1 MAPDTQVNDKG
12 GREKISRYEVISQL
26 GEGGMGVVY
35 KAHDPDLNKIVAVK
49 VIQTSMLNDEQ
60 TIRFQRE
67 ARALKDLKHAA
78 IPEVYNF
85 AVSRDG
91 EPYLVMEFVQ
101 GESLSQFLSKHK
113 QLESA
118 YVVEIALQICEA
130 MKHAHGRGIIH
141 RDLKPANV
149 ILTSVADVDFVVVK
163 VIDFGLARLDD
174 ETRDQNMTKTGLIMG
189 SPPYMS
195 PEQIQGEAVDH
206 RSDIYS
212 MGCILYEMLT
222 GEPPFRGKSPLATLT
237 MHISEPPAPL
247 ETHGVADAALFN
259 GLIGK
264 ALAKFPDRRY
274 ANMDEMMEDL
284 YIVADRIWESQVNP
298 LEPQGEEDSMA
309 GLRTTILRRNK
320 KRKQKKFRIATAAGV
335 TIVLFVVG
343 ICLFVSSS
351 FLVETF
357 ENLISQ
363 TTPSAYVEE
372 PSSNSMRMWSV
383 GLNEDGL
390 LMAQSN
396 LGVVDADFKQLRKI
410 NGPGG
415 IKKIEALNVKAS
427 RRDVTGEG
435 IKYILK
441 APLKVVDI
449 YCDSFSDVG
458 LKYLAKIKTIEK
470 LALHNFEKGVTDK
483 GLVALHA
490 LPVLSKL
497 EFVNADLPPNVVQSV
512 SGCKKLWSLS
522 FHASQP
528 VNFEQLRSL
537 AALPNLD
544 TLDLAETGLTD
555 DSMPNLGSLE
565 HIKKLN
571 IGRNDISDARL
582 DVILNFPLTEL
593 KITETKVTDI
603 GLASLSEI
611 KTLKALLCT
620 GCDGITPA
628 GIERFKKK
636 LPQCEVDIVH

>member
-67 ARALKDLKHAA
+67 ARALKGLKHAA

-113 QLESA
+113 KLESA

-237 MHISEPPAPL
+237 MHISEPPASL
-247 ETHGVADAALFN
+247 ESHGIADAALFD
-259 GLIGK
+259 GMIGK
-264 ALAKFPDRRY
+264 ALAKFPDKRY

-284 YIVADRIWESQVNP
+284 YVIADRLWESHVKPDEQ
-298 LEPQGEEDSMA
+298 QSEDGSLT
-309 GLRTTILRRNK
+309 GLRTTIVKRNERR
-320 KRKQKKFRIATAAGV
+320 RQKKFRLATVAGI
-335 TIVLFVVG
+335 TIVLLVVG
-343 ICLFVSSS
+343 LFLFLNSSV
-351 FLVETF
+351 LVETF
-357 ENLISQ
+357 ETLMPKS
-363 TTPSAYVEE
+363 TPDNEE
-372 PSSNSMRMWSV
+372 KNTMRMWSV
-383 GLNEDGL
+383 AVNEDGR
-390 LMAQSN
+390 LMAMSN
-396 LGVVDADFKQLRKI
+396 PGIVDADFKQLRKI
-410 NGPGG
+410 SGPGG
-415 IKKIEALNVKAS
+415 IKKIEALNVKAA

-441 APLKVVDI
+441 APLKAVDI

-458 LKYLAKIKTIEK
+458 LKNLAKIKTITK
-470 LALHNFEKGVTDK
+470 LALHNFEDGVTDE
-483 GLVALHA
+483 GLVALHS
-490 LPVLSKL
+490 LPLAKL
-497 EFVNADLPPNVVQSV
+497 ELVNANLPPNAVQSV
-512 SGCKKLWSLS
+512 SGCKKLWTLSL
-522 FHASQP
+522 HASQP
-528 VNFEQLRSL
+528 VNFEQLRFL
-537 AALPNLD
+537 APLPNLD

-555 DSMPNLGSLE
+555 DTMPNLGSLE

-571 IGRNDISDARL
+571 ICRNNISDARL

-593 KITETKVTDI
+593 KINDTKVTDI
-603 GLASLSEI
+603 GLASLTEI
-611 KTLKALLCT
+611 KTLNTLVCT
-620 GCDGITPA
+620 GCDGITPT

-636 LPQCEVDIVH
+636 LPKCDVKF